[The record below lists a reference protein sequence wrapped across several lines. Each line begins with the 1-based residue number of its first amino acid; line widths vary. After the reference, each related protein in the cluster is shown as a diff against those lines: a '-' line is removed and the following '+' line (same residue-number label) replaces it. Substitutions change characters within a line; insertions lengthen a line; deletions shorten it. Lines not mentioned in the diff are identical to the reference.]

1 MSQDELPISITSE
14 LDSSITS
21 TFESSNVYE
30 PVVYNTD
37 QGKSCTEASK
47 KTETTSAAVTN
58 NDKVRT
64 CSNIMQYVFYC
75 CNDHTSVCL
84 TNA

>member
-37 QGKSCTEASK
+37 QGMSSTEASK

-58 NDKVRT
+58 NDKVHAVT
-64 CSNIMQYVFYC
+64 L
-75 CNDHTSVCL
+75 CNMSL
-84 TNA
+84 LL